1 MPTFLDQEDLVFDNA
16 TLGKLARAECGDN
29 KQCLFDI
36 YTTGKVNIGK
46 ASKQSVESFV
56 AVINE
61 TETPGKLSLLIRKA
75 TRNIY
80 IQKYMFHI
88 FMVKK

>member
-1 MPTFLDQEDLVFDNA
+1 MSLD
-16 TLGKLARAECGDN
+16 
-29 KQCLFDI
+29 I
-36 YTTGKVNIGK
+36 HTTGKVSIGK
-46 ASKQSVESFV
+46 ASKESVESFV

-80 IQKYMFHI
+80 VHKYVSHI
-88 FMVKK
+88 HGQEITHSLF